1 MKKIILLISI
11 LLLLTS
17 LLNSAELTIP
27 VSQTAVICSGFDSNY
42 GRLLFKF
49 DLPKELDSAFIDYS
63 EIIFKA
69 EPEPSYSNAKLIVI
83 GAFPLSRDW
92 SVDYVFWSA
101 PWLNPG
107 GDYID
112 SIYCSAL
119 LLKSDDYEIGLDITQ
134 IVRLWGENSLF
145 NYGLILMSLGSECPF
160 KFSHHSSLEKNA
172 NAEVKIY
179 YTPPDRKL
187 R

>member
-1 MKKIILLISI
+1 MKKILSSISI
-11 LLLLTS
+11 FLLLTS
-17 LLNSAELTIP
+17 LVNSAEVTIP

-83 GAFPLSRDW
+83 AAYPLSRDW
-92 SVDYVFWSA
+92 SADNVSWTS
-101 PWLNPG
+101 PWTNPG

-119 LLKSDDYEIGLDITQ
+119 LFKSEDYQIGLDITPL
-134 IVRLWGENSLF
+134 VRLWIDNSLS
-145 NYGLILMSLGSECPF
+145 NYGLILLPLGSDCSL
-160 KFSHHSSLEKNA
+160 KLSRHSSLENNA
-172 NAEVKIY
+172 NALVKIY